1 MNLPAAATNLFI
13 MQTQLNIFDCHPLFE
28 DVQMNAIF
36 PDGKTFVDCVP
47 KLPLEEINHQYNEQ
61 KDTASF
67 DLQAF
72 VTEYFEMPHVF
83 SGKFKT
89 DTNKT
94 AAQHIN
100 SLWDVLTREPDEAA
114 GSLIPLPNAYVVP
127 GGRFGEVYYWDSYF
141 TMLGLKISGKID
153 MVQNMVA
160 NFSHLIDTIGFIPN
174 GNRTYYLGRSQPP
187 FYSSMLQLLASAKG
201 NDVLIHYLP
210 TLEKEY
216 QYWMRSS
223 DDLDE
228 NNTAIHHVVLLKD
241 GEIMNRYCDVFNT
254 ARPESFREDVELAH
268 QSEQLPAALYAHL
281 RAGAESGWDYSS
293 RWFKDGQSFSTI
305 HTMDI
310 VPVDLNCLLYHLEQ
324 TIADAYNITGNVE
337 KSTIY
342 AALADKRKA
351 AIHKYCWNETA
362 AFYTDYDHT
371 ESKRTEELT
380 LAAAFPLYFNIAT
393 QEQADKTA
401 MLLQDQFLKPGGL
414 VTTLKQT
421 GQQWDAPNGWAPLQW
436 MAVVGLENYGHHS
449 LAANIAERW
458 LQLNT
463 DVYKRTGKF
472 MEKYNVV
479 DTHLEAGGG
488 EYAGQDGFG
497 WTNGVY
503 LALKEKYTS

>member
-1 MNLPAAATNLFI
+1 

-28 DVQMNAIF
+28 DVQMNAVF
-36 PDGKTFVDCVP
+36 QDGKTFVDCVP
-47 KLPLEEINHQYNEQ
+47 KLPLQEINQLYNEQ
-61 KDTASF
+61 KDDPAF
-67 DLQAF
+67 NLAAF
-72 VTEYFEMPHVF
+72 VKAHFEMPHVF
-83 SGKFKT
+83 AGNFET

-100 SLWDVLTREPDEAA
+100 SLWGVLTREPDEAA
-114 GSLIPLPNAYVVP
+114 GSLLPLPNAYVVP

-141 TMLGLKISGKID
+141 TMLGLKIAGNID

-160 NFSHLIDTIGFIPN
+160 NFSHLIETVGFIPN

-187 FYSSMLQLLASAKG
+187 FFSSMVQLLAAAKG
-201 NDVLIHYLP
+201 NDVLIEYLP
-210 TLEKEY
+210 ALEKEY
-216 QYWMRSS
+216 QYWMKGV
-223 DDLDE
+223 DE
-228 NNTAIHHVVLLKD
+228 LNDKKIFIHHLVQMSD
-241 GEIMNRYCDVFNT
+241 GEILNRYSDTFNT
-254 ARPESFREDVELAH
+254 ARPESFREDVELSH
-268 QSEQLPAALYAHL
+268 QSEHQPAVLYAHL

-293 RWFKDGQSFSTI
+293 RWFKDGESFSTI
-305 HTMDI
+305 HTSDI

-324 TIADAYNITGNVE
+324 TIADTYNITGNTE
-337 KSTIY
+337 KYNSYTL
-342 AALADKRKA
+342 LADKRKA
-351 AIHKYCWNETA
+351 AIQKYCWNEA
-362 AFYTDYDHT
+362 AGFYTDYDHS
-371 ESKRTEELT
+371 ESKRTQELT

-393 QEQADKTA
+393 QQQADSIA
-401 MLLQDQFLKPGGL
+401 AILQTEFLKPGGL

-436 MAVVGLENYGHHS
+436 VAVVGLENYGHHS
-449 LAANIAERW
+449 LAATIAERW

-479 DTHLEAGGG
+479 NTHLEAGGG

-503 LALKEKYTS
+503 LALKQKYTS